1 MEESKFL
8 KKMIKNY
15 YEPKLKKIKKN
26 LERLY
31 DEVISKD
38 VDKIYLK
45 EKYNLSIN
53 ELKEDFINAM
63 MGDSDE

>member
-1 MEESKFL
+1 MEENKFL
-8 KKMIKNY
+8 KEMIRTY
-15 YEPKLKKIKKN
+15 YVPKLEKIRKN

-45 EKYNLSIN
+45 EEYNLSIN
-53 ELKEDFINAM
+53 ELREDFINAM